1 MNGLAISLWDVA
13 IILGY
18 FALTIA
24 FGVWAGRAKIRTAEQ
39 LFLADREASWPLVGA
54 SLFSANISSQ
64 QFVGQAGLAFSIGLA
79 AGAFQLVGA
88 MCFIFLAAFF
98 VDVYLGLKLTTAP
111 EFFER
116 RYGPGTRLFV
126 AAINVVMILAAN
138 LTAALY
144 AGATVLTDLV
154 GWNSAGQFMLA
165 AVSIAAG
172 AGLCAIFG
180 GLRSVLWFDLMQ
192 ATVLV
197 FGGLLTLCC
206 TLMKAGGWSVLRG
219 LHDAQG
225 VNLWSVIQPWTHPFG
240 WLSMATG
247 AVILGVHG
255 HCTDHDYVQRALAAK
270 SLFHSKLGAL
280 FASFLKIVALFIIAA
295 PGVVAVKLLPSDTPP
310 DRVYAQLVTE
320 FIPAGFIGLVLAGL
334 LAAILG
340 SMASGL
346 SAISSM
352 LTFDFVI
359 KLAPAL
365 SDRRRVQAGRLIMFV
380 VLVVC
385 VLCAPLIG
393 RYQGLYAYLVKTWSL
408 LAPPVFVCVVA
419 GVFTRRA
426 TNAGAIATLVTG
438 AVLGLAAFVALD
450 RPEIV
455 SQMPVYLRAPL
466 NIGFVITLVCTGVMW
481 LVSRRNASSDP
492 SAGGFATWQEETSL
506 EAPMTSRERRIY
518 RLALLGVALL
528 LGGVT
533 VALSPWGL
541 APPAPG
547 TAVDSAAAQQIVSD
561 PAH

>member
-1 MNGLAISLWDVA
+1 MNGLAISVWDVA

-88 MCFIFLAAFF
+88 MCFIFLAVFF

-116 RYGPGTRLFV
+116 RYGTGTRLFV
-126 AAINVVMILAAN
+126 AAINVVMILAAT

-154 GWNSAGQFMLA
+154 GWNSGGQFMLA
-165 AVSIAAG
+165 AVAIAAG

-197 FGGLLTLCC
+197 FGGVLTLCC
-206 TLMKAGGWSVLRG
+206 TVIKAGGWSVLSG
-219 LHDAQG
+219 LYDSQG
-225 VNLWSVIQPWTHPFG
+225 INLWSVVQPWTHPFG
-240 WLSMATG
+240 WLSLATG

-270 SLFHSKLGAL
+270 NLFHSKLGAL

-295 PGVVAVKLLPSDTPP
+295 PGVVAAKLLPADTAP
-310 DRVYAQLVTE
+310 DRVYAQLVTGY
-320 FIPAGFIGLVLAGL
+320 IPAGFIGLVLAGL

-346 SAISSM
+346 SAVSSM
-352 LTFDFVI
+352 LTFDFVV
-359 KLAPAL
+359 KLAPSL
-365 SDRRRVQAGRLIMFV
+365 SDRRRVQLGRVIMFA

-419 GVFTRRA
+419 GVFTRSA

-438 AVLGLAAFVALD
+438 AMLGAIAFVALD
-450 RPEIV
+450 QPAIV
-455 SQMPVYLRAPL
+455 SALPVYLQAPL
-466 NIGFVITLVCTGVMW
+466 NVGFVITLGCAGVMW
-481 LVSRRNASSDP
+481 LVSRRSRSRA
-492 SAGGFATWQEETSL
+492 SAGSAVAAWKKETTP
-506 EAPMTSRERRIY
+506 ENAMTARERRIY
-518 RLALLGVALL
+518 RLALLGVGLL
-528 LGGVT
+528 LAGVT
-533 VALSPWGL
+533 LAFSPWGL
-541 APPAPG
+541 ARPAANFSAPSVKPPSAAPAP
-547 TAVDSAAAQQIVSD
+547 
-561 PAH
+561 AH